1 MTDSPLFSNMCDE
14 IVDASLIDEG
24 NCFRQYYCCVAWNVD
39 IVTVK
44 NVDSIADETSAEM
57 IHRFVQLLT
66 FRREKH
72 EIVAVT

>member
-1 MTDSPLFSNMCDE
+1 MCE
-14 IVDASLIDEG
+14 ETVDASLSHDG
-24 NCFRQYYCCVAWNVD
+24 NCFRQYFCCVAWNVD